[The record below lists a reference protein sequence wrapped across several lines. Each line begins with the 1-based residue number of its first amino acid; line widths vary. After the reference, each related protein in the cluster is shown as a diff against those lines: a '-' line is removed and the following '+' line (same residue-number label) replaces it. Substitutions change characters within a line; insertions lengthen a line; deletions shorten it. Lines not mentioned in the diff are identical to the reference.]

1 MSFYGLWLALVVGVA
16 CESFGRTW
24 QTWLVAKLFS
34 GYAVGSVQF
43 LTGSYVAEISP
54 ARIRGFLLIFYS
66 IWYSIGQLF
75 ATVGLKVLSDHQPY
89 NYLDL
94 IYSEWAMVVSSS
106 SSSFT

>member
-1 MSFYGLWLALVVGVA
+1 MLVGIA

-43 LTGSYVAEISP
+43 LTGSYVTEISP

-75 ATVGLKVLSDHQPY
+75 ATVGLKVLSDTDPY

-94 IYSEWAMVVSSS
+94 IYSEWAMAVSCPSNAQGRH
-106 SSSFT
+106 